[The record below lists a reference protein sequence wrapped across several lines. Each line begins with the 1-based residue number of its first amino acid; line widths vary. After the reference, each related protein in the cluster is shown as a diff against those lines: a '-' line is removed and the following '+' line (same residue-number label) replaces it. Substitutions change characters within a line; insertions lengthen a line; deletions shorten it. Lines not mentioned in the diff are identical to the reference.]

1 MTESESFTV
10 TEAERK
16 WWGEFKELRWRD
28 KSNLS
33 NLIVKACKEYYENHK
48 EGNEQ
53 TTLDDPI
60 ICTPAF
66 FRDSRTI
73 HDYMGKCKDS
83 EFSTHKF
90 KLNEW
95 NHAFKKRYGVEP

>member
-1 MTESESFTV
+1 MAKTHTFSIKDEDI
-10 TEAERK
+10 K
-16 WWGEFKELRWRD
+16 EFDEFCELKWRD
-28 KSNLS
+28 KKSES
-33 NLIVKACKEYYENHK
+33 ELIVTAIKEYNKNHK

-53 TTLDDPI
+53 TTLDNPI

-66 FRDSRTI
+66 FRDSKII
-73 HDYMGKCKDS
+73 HDYMMKCKDS

-95 NHAFKKRYGVEP
+95 NHAFKQRYGQYP